1 MRGSDAAGFLDRISA
16 NPPPARIGR
25 VKLAHLLTPAGN
37 FETELTV
44 TRLAD
49 DRFYLGSAIAGERR
63 DLDWLR
69 AHVEAGEDVSVTN
82 LTHDWGFLVLSGPRS
97 RDILARVT
105 DCDLSN
111 EAFPWL
117 AAREARVAGR
127 PCLLMR
133 VSFTGE
139 LGWELHMPRAGMAAI
154 FDALHEAGARFGLL
168 DIGSH
173 ALNALRMEKAHPGG
187 NELTPEVGLV
197 EAGMLRFFKPDNR
210 RFTGRE
216 ATLARIAAGPST
228 RLVCLAV
235 DAADADCHGGECV
248 LFDGRPV
255 GMVSS
260 GGYGHRTSRSY
271 ALAFVEPH
279 LARPRTALEVVIL
292 EQARAATVL
301 NGPAYDPT
309 NRRLRS

>member
-1 MRGSDAAGFLDRISA
+1 M
-16 NPPPARIGR
+16 
-25 VKLAHLLTPAGN
+25 
-37 FETELTV
+37 
-44 TRLAD
+44 
-49 DRFYLGSAIAGERR
+49 
-63 DLDWLR
+63 
-69 AHVEAGEDVSVTN
+69 TN
-82 LTHDWGFLVLSGPRS
+82 LTHDWGFLALSGPRS
-97 RDILARVT
+97 RDILAGVT

-197 EAGMLRFFKPDNR
+197 EAGMLRFFKPDKPPVHRPGGDPRSHR
-210 RFTGRE
+210 RR
-216 ATLARIAAGPST
+216 
-228 RLVCLAV
+228 AV
-235 DAADADCHGGECV
+235 DAAGLSRGRRGRRGLPRRRVRAVRRPAGG
-248 LFDGRPV
+248 DGQLRRLRTPHEPELRPCLR
-255 GMVSS
+255 GAAPGPAAAPRWRSS
-260 GGYGHRTSRSY
+260 FSN
-271 ALAFVEPH
+271 E
-279 LARPRTALEVVIL
+279 
-292 EQARAATVL
+292 ARAATVL